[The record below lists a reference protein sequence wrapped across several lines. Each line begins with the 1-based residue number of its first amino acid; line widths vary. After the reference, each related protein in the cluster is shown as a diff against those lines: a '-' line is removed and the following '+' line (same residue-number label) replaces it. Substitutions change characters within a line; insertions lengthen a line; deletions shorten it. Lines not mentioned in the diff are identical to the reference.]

1 MPVAWAAD
9 DFARFFDQSLDL
21 LCVAGFDGKFKYLNP
36 AWTAS
41 LGRSL
46 EELTAVPFFE
56 FVHPDDRA
64 ATYAEMSTLG
74 EGVETICFE
83 NRYLHRNG
91 KYRWLQWNARQ
102 SPDRKLIFA
111 TARDVTPQKLLE
123 QEIIGIADRER
134 ERIGREVHDGLC
146 QTLAGIAALSTK
158 LSRGLSANADP
169 TAAATAAEITQ
180 LLHTTIRAARDLAR
194 GLSPVGI
201 NEVGLGSV
209 LQTLALNVQHM
220 FGVTC
225 SLVLHPT
232 SIGIHAGAEGQLFRI
247 AQEAVNNAV
256 THGKAARIDIRLAI
270 RAGRGV
276 LTIEDDGVG
285 LPRGARRSGG
295 IGLHT
300 MEHRAR
306 LIGAS
311 FKIQRRTGGGTT
323 VTCAFPLSGTSPVP
337 GNSERG
343 SNHG

>member
-1 MPVAWAAD
+1 VWAAD

-36 AWTAS
+36 AWTAA

-46 EELTAVPFFE
+46 EELTSVPFFE

-64 ATYAEMSTLG
+64 ATRAEMSTLG
-74 EGVETICFE
+74 QGVETICFE

-123 QEIIGIADRER
+123 QEIIGVADRER
-134 ERIGREVHDGLC
+134 ERIGREVHDGVC

-158 LSRGLSANADP
+158 LSRGLAANADP
-169 TAAATAAEITQ
+169 AAAATAAEITR
-180 LLHTTIRAARDLAR
+180 LLNTSIQAARDLAR
-194 GLSPVGI
+194 GLSSLGI
-201 NEVGLGSV
+201 NEVGLGGV
-209 LQTLALNVQHM
+209 LRTLALNVQHM
-220 FGVTC
+220 FGVAC
-225 SLVLHPT
+225 GLVLDPT
-232 SIGIHAGAEGQLFRI
+232 SVGIHSEAEGQLFRI

-256 THGKAARIDIRLAI
+256 THGRAARIDIRLAT
-270 RAGRGV
+270 RNGKGV

-285 LPRGARRSGG
+285 LPKGARRSGG

-300 MEHRAR
+300 MEYRAR

-311 FKIQRRTGGGTT
+311 FKLQRRPGGGTK
-323 VTCAFPLSGTSPVP
+323 VTCAFPLSATAHTR
-337 GNSERG
+337 GNLERG
-343 SNHG
+343 RDHA